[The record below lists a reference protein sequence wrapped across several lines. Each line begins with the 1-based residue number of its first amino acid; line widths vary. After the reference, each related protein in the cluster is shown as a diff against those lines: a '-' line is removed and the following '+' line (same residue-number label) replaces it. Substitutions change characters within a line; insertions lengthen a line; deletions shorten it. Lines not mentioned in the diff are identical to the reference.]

1 MPAGWAHSRSY
12 PTSSKKV
19 PYPSSWASPY
29 HHLSLH
35 SNGSLYASFV
45 SHGMSDKTSSRSE
58 DQMMWDVE
66 ELVTQ
71 GFLLFLS
78 IFNLVS
84 IFSYFHLAYDILL
97 LIFLYYCMVIYFTH
111 LILFYIWR
119 IQGYQLLSHLRLM
132 FLLFI
137 FIIFRLEITLLI
149 FLREISLYLCLSNLQ
164 PIVSLKLKDS

>member
-1 MPAGWAHSRSY
+1 MTVSTSRICFLSGLSLA
-12 PTSSKKV
+12 SSD
-19 PYPSSWASPY
+19 
-29 HHLSLH
+29 LSLH

-97 LIFLYYCMVIYFTH
+97 LIFLYYCMVIYFT
-111 LILFYIWR
+111 INIYFKIA
-119 IQGYQLLSHLRLM
+119 
-132 FLLFI
+132 FL
-137 FIIFRLEITLLI
+137 
-149 FLREISLYLCLSNLQ
+149 
-164 PIVSLKLKDS
+164 